1 MKNNLGLRSKLNYFT
16 QTDPINYDY
25 AAQDNMKHLYF
36 RDYKELKG
44 VQFTDTNV
52 IWSDVFGAIMLIV
65 AMLAISTVL
74 FLN

>member
-1 MKNNLGLRSKLNYFT
+1 MKTNYFT
-16 QTDPINYDY
+16 DTDPINYDY

-36 RDYKELKG
+36 KDYKYLKY
-44 VQFTDTNV
+44 VKFVDDYKV

-65 AMLAISTVL
+65 AMLAISIVL